1 MKQKIIISTVSLIG
15 VVVLGIGANYLYVE
29 DKMTKDYTDVNANA
43 VIVESGEIVI
53 DASPETVKNTL
64 SDVSKWSEWNTSVSA
79 AKMDGDF
86 KPGTK
91 FSWNT
96 ESGAIESQ
104 IKVVQ
109 KDKIVWVGKTLGIFA
124 VHSWTFED
132 IDGKTKVT
140 SKESWEGLTAVT
152 LQSFLRSDLKS
163 SLDVTLGDLKTAAEQ
178 QGAD

>member
-29 DKMTKDYTDVNANA
+29 DKMTKDHRDVNANA
-43 VIVESGEIVI
+43 VIVESGEITV
-53 DASPETVKNTL
+53 DASPETIKNTL
-64 SDVSKWSEWNTSVSA
+64 SDINKWTEWNKSVSDA
-79 AKMDGDF
+79 RMDGDF
-86 KPGTK
+86 DPGTK

-96 ESGAIESQ
+96 ESGTIESQ

-109 KDKIVWVGKTLGIFA
+109 KDRIVWVGKTSGIFA
-124 VHSWTFED
+124 IHSWTFED

-152 LQSFLRSDLKS
+152 LQSLLRSDLKR
-163 SLDVTLGDLKTAAEQ
+163 SLDVTLADLKSAAEQ
-178 QGAD
+178 QDSH